1 MTAKSGGAEDSF
13 AFLSGDTLR
22 LFFSAYSSSGLTT
35 NAVFRDVSAWYHIVL
50 AVDTTQATASNRV
63 KMYVNGVQQTF
74 TGSDYPSQ
82 NATPFFNTALEHF
95 IGRYA
100 NQFMPTGNFNGYM
113 ADINF
118 IDGQQLAASSFG
130 ETDADTG
137 VWKPKAYSGSYGT
150 NGFYLKFADNSG
162 TTSTTLGKDSSGNS
176 NNWTPNN
183 FSVTAGAGNDSLVD
197 SPTPYGT
204 DTGAGGEVR
213 GNYCTWNF
221 LDKNGY
227 FTLTNG
233 NLNAGTT
240 FSNWVGIRATFGV
253 STGKWYWEIL
263 VNGSTA
269 TRYTMVGI
277 IDAAGS
283 LDSYIGAAAKG
294 YGYNA
299 LNGQKYNNATAAS
312 YGSSFTAG
320 DVIGIALD
328 MDNGTL
334 VFYKNGVSQGTAYS
348 SLSGTYFPATSNYA
362 DFGTSDVDANFGQ
375 RPFAY
380 TAPSGFKALCTTNL
394 PTPTI
399 GATATTRAD
408 DYFNTVLYTGNTPS
422 TNVITGVGFAPDFVW
437 VKSRTV
443 AESHNLVD
451 KVRGNNLRLKSNET
465 AAEASATFT
474 LDSDGFTVGANSESN
489 TGSMVGWA
497 WKGNGAGSSNTQGT
511 ITSTVSAN
519 TTAGFS
525 VVTYTGNATAGATVG
540 HGLGATPSMI
550 IVKDRVATSGAR
562 EWIVYHSS
570 LGNTQALYLNTTGT
584 AYTGTNLWNNTSPTS
599 TVFTVGNSS
608 EGTNGS
614 GNAMVAYCFAPV
626 AGYSAFGSYTGNA
639 STDGPFIYT
648 GFRPKYVMTKRT
660 GQTSNWTVHDTVRSP
675 YNVTNAALFPNL
687 TVGDNTGPW
696 FDIVSNGF
704 KIRSDGSD
712 TNSST
717 ATYIYAAFAENP
729 FKYSLAR

>member
-1 MTAKSGGAEDSF
+1 
-13 AFLSGDTLR
+13 
-22 LFFSAYSSSGLTT
+22 
-35 NAVFRDVSAWYHIVL
+35 
-50 AVDTTQATASNRV
+50 
-63 KMYVNGVQQTF
+63 
-74 TGSDYPSQ
+74 
-82 NATPFFNTALEHF
+82 
-95 IGRYA
+95 
-100 NQFMPTGNFNGYM
+100 MPTGNFNGYM